1 MFIRSLLNFR
11 MINHLSKIFT
21 LLILF
26 LSLDVL
32 SEAKHHTLEDLLQ
45 YKCNN
50 NNQTACEQLAQLQE
64 EKEQAAFLDQR
75 VKVFS
80 HALEKK
86 QLMLDSKRPNLE
98 AAYPIV
104 MEDYFQG
111 LHHAGKLESLV
122 PENKLAECA
131 GHYHN
136 YWINKK
142 LWWPN
147 DDGKPDWESI
157 YVFIV
162 DHYYGFCLKTL

>member
-1 MFIRSLLNFR
+1 MNLTKFFLQ
-11 MINHLSKIFT
+11 
-21 LLILF
+21 LILLLPF
-26 LSLDVL
+26 AVMA
-32 SEAKHHTLEDLLQ
+32 ETKHHSLEDLLN

-50 NNQTACEQLAQLQE
+50 NNQNACEQLKQLQAD
-64 EKEQAAFLDQR
+64 KEQAALLDER
-75 VKVFS
+75 VKKFS
-80 HALEKK
+80 HTLEDK
-86 QLMLDSKRPNLE
+86 QLMLDTKRPNLE

-111 LHHAGKLESLV
+111 LHHAGKLESLISAT
-122 PENKLAECA
+122 KLAECA

-136 YWINKK
+136 HWINKK

-147 DDGKPDWESI
+147 DEGKPDWESI